1 MCVRELA
8 SDIIQKRRIGIKT
21 TSYFISQAARPITAI
36 NTVQNG
42 WRYTLGDNGAPMGNG
57 YLGIKWSRDR
67 RRHVTQKGQGRD
79 RNMIRA
85 QYRENDWRY
94 RLIGCNRVPA

>member
-1 MCVRELA
+1 
-8 SDIIQKRRIGIKT
+8 
-21 TSYFISQAARPITAI
+21 
-36 NTVQNG
+36 
-42 WRYTLGDNGAPMGNG
+42 MGNG

-94 RLIGCNRVPA
+94 RLIGCNGVLHEMGGGESNGQVLDDVACAGLLIRN